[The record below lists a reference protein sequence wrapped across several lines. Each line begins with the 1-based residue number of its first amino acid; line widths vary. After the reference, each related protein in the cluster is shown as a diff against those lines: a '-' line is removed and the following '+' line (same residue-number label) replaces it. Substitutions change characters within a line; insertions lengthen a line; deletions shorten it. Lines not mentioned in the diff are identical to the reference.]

1 MSQLLVDQFRKE
13 FFLDSPTHIALN
25 NAGTSL
31 LTRKSFDKLKH
42 VSEALAFEAAFILP
56 LFAEKEKAKETLAH
70 FLNAN
75 VSEVAWVQ
83 NCSAALSTVAQGY
96 EEKSEE
102 EIVILENEYPAN
114 FYPWVE
120 RSKRNHSKLRI
131 VPVEKNLTR
140 LEEKIISQINSRT
153 RIVALSHIQSDCGF
167 RVDVQAVAEAAH
179 KVGAIVVLDVIQSMG
194 IEQIDFQKM
203 GADVICGGSHKWL
216 CGPIGAGFL
225 ITKEHLLEKI
235 TPCFHGA
242 NNYGTFEDA
251 SCVTRKPFQD
261 ARRFE
266 QGTVSFHSILGT
278 AASLEVLRDYN
289 VDNLGKKALS
299 LRSFLAEHLNELGF
313 HVYGNSKAT
322 GPQVSVSH
330 PKIKIE
336 DFSNALNK
344 EKISHALRPAP
355 VQEQKV
361 LRLSPHAYNTKDEIA
376 FAVETLKK
384 VLA

>member
-1 MSQLLVDQFRKE
+1 MSEVLVDQFRKE
-13 FFLDSPTHIALN
+13 FFLEAPTHVALN

-31 LTRKSFDKLKH
+31 LTRKAFDKLKK

-56 LFAEKEKAKETLAH
+56 LFAEKEKAKETLAM
-70 FLNAN
+70 FLNAK

-83 NCSAALSTVAQGY
+83 NCSSALSMVAQGY
-96 EEKSEE
+96 EEKRDE

-114 FYPWVE
+114 FYPWIQ
-120 RSKRNHSKLRI
+120 RSKRNHSQLRI
-131 VPVEKNLTR
+131 VPVEKDLTR
-140 LEEKIISQINSRT
+140 VEEKIISQINPRT

-167 RVDVQAVAEAAH
+167 KVDVQVIAEAAH

-194 IEQIDFQKM
+194 IETIDFQKI
-203 GADVICGGSHKWL
+203 GADIVCGGSHKWL

-225 ITKEHLLEKI
+225 VAKENILEKI
-235 TPCFHGA
+235 TPCLHGA

-251 SCVTRKPFQD
+251 SCVTKTPFQD
-261 ARRFE
+261 SRRFE

-289 VDNLGKKALS
+289 VDNLGKKALF
-299 LRSFLAEHLNELGF
+299 LRNYLVEHLNELGF
-313 HVYGNSKAT
+313 HVYGSSKAT

-330 PKIKIE
+330 PKIKIDE
-336 DFSNALNK
+336 LSNALNK

-361 LRLSPHAYNTKDEIA
+361 LRLSPHAYNTKEEIT
-376 FAVETLKK
+376 FAIETLKK

>member
-1 MSQLLVDQFRKE
+1 MAQFLVDQFRKE

-25 NAGTSL
+25 NAGTSH
-31 LTRKSFDKLKH
+31 LTKKAFDKLKQ

-56 LFAEKEKAKETLAH
+56 LFAEKEKAKETLAQ
-70 FLNAN
+70 FLNAKI
-75 VSEVAWVQ
+75 SEVAWVQ
-83 NCSAALSTVAQGY
+83 NCSSALSMVAQGY
-96 EEKSEE
+96 EEKSNE

-114 FYPWVE
+114 FYPWIQ
-120 RSKRNHSKLRI
+120 RSKRNHSQLRI
-131 VPVEKNLTR
+131 VPVEKDLTR
-140 LEEKIISQINSRT
+140 VEEKIISQINSKT
-153 RIVALSHIQSDCGF
+153 RIVAFSHIQSDSGF
-167 RVDVQAVAEAAH
+167 KINVAAVAEAAH

-194 IEQIDFQKM
+194 IETIDFKTI
-203 GADVICGGSHKWL
+203 GADIICGGSHKWL

-225 ITKEHLLEKI
+225 VTKENLLEKI
-235 TPCFHGA
+235 SPCLHGA

-251 SCVTRKPFQD
+251 SCVTKTPFND

-266 QGTVSFHSILGT
+266 QGTVSFHTILGT

-299 LRSFLAEHLNELGF
+299 LRNYLVEQLIELGF
-313 HVYGNSKAT
+313 HVYGNVKAT

-330 PKIKIE
+330 PKVKIE
-336 DFSNALNK
+336 EFSDFLNR

-355 VQEQKV
+355 VQEKKV
-361 LRLSPHAYNTKDEIA
+361 LRLSPHAYNTKEEIA

>member
-1 MSQLLVDQFRKE
+1 MENVVDNFRKE
-13 FFLDSPTHIALN
+13 FFLEAPSHVALN

-31 LTRKSFDKLKH
+31 LTKKSFNQLKK
-42 VSEALAFEAAFILP
+42 VSEALAFEGAFIHP
-56 LFAEKEKAKETLAH
+56 LFAEREKAKETLAQ
-70 FLNAN
+70 FLNAK

-83 NCSAALSTVAQGY
+83 NCSAALSMVAQGY
-96 EEKSEE
+96 EQKSHE

-120 RSKRNHSKLRI
+120 RSKRNQSQLRI
-131 VPVEKNLTR
+131 VPVEKDLTR
-140 LEEKIISQINSRT
+140 VEEKIISQINSRT

-167 RVDVQAVAEAAH
+167 KADITSIAAAAH

-194 IEQIDFQKM
+194 IETIDFQKL
-203 GADVICGGSHKWL
+203 GADIICGGSHKWL
-216 CGPIGAGFL
+216 CGPIGAGFMVA
-225 ITKEHLLEKI
+225 KENFLEKI
-235 TPCFHGA
+235 TPCLHGA

-251 SCVTRKPFQD
+251 SCVTRTPFQD

-278 AASLEVLRDYN
+278 AASLEVLKDYN
-289 VDNLGKKALS
+289 VDNLGKKALF
-299 LRSFLAEHLNELGF
+299 LRSYLTEHLNELGF
-313 HVYGNSKAT
+313 HVYGCSKAT

-330 PKIKIE
+330 PKVKIE
-336 DFSNALNK
+336 EFSIALNK

-355 VQEQKV
+355 VHEQKV

-376 FAVETLKK
+376 FAIETLKK

>member
-1 MSQLLVDQFRKE
+1 MAQFLVDKFRKE

-25 NAGTSL
+25 NAGTSH
-31 LTRKSFDKLKH
+31 LTKKAFDKLKQ

-56 LFAEKEKAKETLAH
+56 LFAEKEKAKETLAQ
-70 FLNAN
+70 FLNAKI
-75 VSEVAWVQ
+75 SEVAWVQ
-83 NCSAALSTVAQGY
+83 NCSSALSMVAQGY
-96 EEKSEE
+96 EEKSNE

-114 FYPWVE
+114 FYPWIQ
-120 RSKRNHSKLRI
+120 RSKRNHSQLRI
-131 VPVEKNLTR
+131 VPVEKDLTR
-140 LEEKIISQINSRT
+140 VEEKIISQINSKT
-153 RIVALSHIQSDCGF
+153 RIVAFSHIQSDSGF
-167 RVDVQAVAEAAH
+167 KINVAAVAEAAH

-194 IEQIDFQKM
+194 IETIDFKTI
-203 GADVICGGSHKWL
+203 GADIICGGSHKWL

-225 ITKEHLLEKI
+225 VTKENLLEKI
-235 TPCFHGA
+235 SPCLHGA

-251 SCVTRKPFQD
+251 SCVTKTPFND

-266 QGTVSFHSILGT
+266 QGTVSFHTILGT

-299 LRSFLAEHLNELGF
+299 LRNYLVEQLIELGF
-313 HVYGNSKAT
+313 HVYGNVKAT

-330 PKIKIE
+330 PKVKIE
-336 DFSNALNK
+336 EFSDFLNR

-355 VQEQKV
+355 VQEKKV
-361 LRLSPHAYNTKDEIA
+361 LRLSPHAYNTKEEIA